1 MCIFDIICIN
11 PSPQGK
17 RGERKY
23 MNIYDTEKGKFF
35 ATAHLCDKLTSI
47 ELDVWRL
54 STQQRY
60 EKMLIEIANEYDK
73 LIDKTN
79 YYVDDFAQ
87 DIFVENFYNKI
98 FNLIENI
105 NIKKLIS
112 YKNLLAYK
120 LSTIFIKSE
129 NIERVDFIDYMNSLG
144 INYELKGKLR
154 MQLQRYR

>member
-1 MCIFDIICIN
+1 MNNYDI
-11 PSPQGK
+11 
-17 RGERKY
+17 
-23 MNIYDTEKGKFF
+23 EKGKFF
-35 ATAHLCDKLTSI
+35 AIVNLCDKLSSI

-73 LIDKTN
+73 LIDEVN
-79 YYVDDFAQ
+79 YYVEDFAQ
-87 DIFVENFYNKI
+87 DMFVETFYNKI

-120 LSTIFIKSE
+120 LSTIFIKSKD
-129 NIERVDFIDYMNSLG
+129 IERVDFIKYVDSLE
-144 INYELKGKLR
+144 ISYDLKGKL
-154 MQLQRYR
+154 

>member
-1 MCIFDIICIN
+1 
-11 PSPQGK
+11 
-17 RGERKY
+17 
-23 MNIYDTEKGKFF
+23 MNNYETEKGKFF
-35 ATAHLCDKLTSI
+35 ATANLCDKLSSI
-47 ELDVWRL
+47 ELDIWRL

-87 DIFVENFYNKI
+87 DMFVETFYNKI

-105 NIKKLIS
+105 SIKKLIS

-120 LSTIFIKSE
+120 LSTIFVKSKD
-129 NIERVDFIDYMNSLG
+129 IERVDFLNYFDSLG
-144 INYELKGKLR
+144 MRYELRRWLTIGDDDYVTIKE
-154 MQLQRYR
+154 QN